1 MTGERDGGG
10 EKRRPYLPS
19 GYYLDETTD
28 SDAVILTREDG
39 SEVAIFGVTGAD
51 PREIE
56 RAAWEDHRERSR

>member
-1 MTGERDGGG
+1 MTGEHDGGG

-28 SDAVILTREDG
+28 SDAVILRREDG
-39 SEVAIFGVTGAD
+39 SEAAVFSATGAD

-56 RAAWEDHRERSR
+56 RAAWGDYRERSR